1 MTKQSEVQAFLPL
14 KPVWFHVLLALGDGA
29 RHGYAIGAA
38 VEERTGGTVR
48 MWPATLYGTIH
59 QLAEQGLLEPE
70 AAEPEPGDDARRRY
84 YRLTGL
90 GRGVLAAE
98 AARLRGLAEAAER
111 ALAYGGG

>member
-1 MTKQSEVQAFLPL
+1 MTRDIEVQAFLPL
-14 KPVWFHVLLALGDGA
+14 KPVWFHLLLALGDGA

-38 VEERTGGTVR
+38 VEERTGGALR

-59 QLAEQGLLEPE
+59 QLAERGLLEPE
-70 AAEPEPGDDARRRY
+70 PGEPAPGDDARRRY
-84 YRLTGL
+84 YRLTAL

-111 ALAYGGG
+111 ALAFGKG